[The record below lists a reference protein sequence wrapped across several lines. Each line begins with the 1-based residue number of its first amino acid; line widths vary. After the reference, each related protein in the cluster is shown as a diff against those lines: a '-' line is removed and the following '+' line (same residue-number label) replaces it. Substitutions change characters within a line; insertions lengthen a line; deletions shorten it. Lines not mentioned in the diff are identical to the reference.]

1 MEALWLFH
9 KDLLPRFLSFILH
22 YRIGQIINKQSV
34 SLTNLLELKSKV
46 TKNEPVRTWY
56 SSIFVLISG
65 VTKVGLSCFIVIK
78 SWQS

>member
-56 SSIFVLISG
+56 
-65 VTKVGLSCFIVIK
+65 
-78 SWQS
+78 